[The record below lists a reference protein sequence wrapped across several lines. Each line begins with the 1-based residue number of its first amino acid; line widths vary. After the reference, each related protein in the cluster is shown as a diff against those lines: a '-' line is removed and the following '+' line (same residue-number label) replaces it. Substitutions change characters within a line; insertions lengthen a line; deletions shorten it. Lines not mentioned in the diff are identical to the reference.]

1 MVFTRYAENIL
12 QSRGDWQMKHGVVL
26 ILVLL
31 LMVFGCRKNSSDPA
45 DSSASETQKLKGT
58 VIRYNQLLSEGY
70 KSMNMNPLQEA
81 ATKRQ
86 AETLYTHMAALGE
99 GQVRMESTLKK
110 IHFTEVEIQQE
121 HKATLKTKEV
131 WDFKH
136 TTIDKKKMVLD
147 EKDFEYSITYELVK
161 EGSRWLVSKVIAKEG
176 DNPNRSKPEKAL
188 QGRFTTMLRE
198 KSKSFSSAE
207 KHFK

>member
-1 MVFTRYAENIL
+1 
-12 QSRGDWQMKHGVVL
+12 MKHGVVL
-26 ILVLL
+26 MLVLL
-31 LMVFGCRKNSSDPA
+31 LMVFGCRKKTADTA
-45 DSSASETQKLKGT
+45 DSSASETQKLKGA

-110 IHFTEVEIQQE
+110 IQFTEVEIQQE
-121 HKATLKTKEV
+121 NKATLKTKEV

-147 EKDFEYSITYELVK
+147 EKDYEYSITYELVK

-176 DNPNRSKPEKAL
+176 DSPSRSKPEKAL

-198 KSKSFSSAE
+198 KSKSFSSTE